1 MTNRTDVVRVLLADP
16 HPLFRSA
23 FRVALESMPDLR
35 VVAAVGDGLAALA
48 EAEDLRPDV
57 ALVRAGL
64 PPCGEVTLTEL
75 ITTHVPECRVVVLA
89 ETEDRDTLAAVLEA
103 GGSGYLTD
111 QSPLPELVDAV
122 RSANRGEMLV
132 PSRMLEHVFGRLVRR
147 RHEDDVARRIARLTP
162 REREVLGLL
171 AEGAGNAIIAEA
183 LLISP
188 QTARTHIQKVI
199 KKLEV
204 HSRLEA
210 VLLVTRPGL
219 PDDLRRDH
227 GWSQRQVM
235 AAATPTPTPT
245 IPPPTPAITAATP

>member
-1 MTNRTDVVRVLLADP
+1 VRVLLADP
-16 HPLFRSA
+16 HPLFRGA
-23 FRVALESMPDLR
+23 FRVALESVPDLR
-35 VVAAVGDGLAALA
+35 VVAAVGDGLDALA
-48 EAEDLRPDV
+48 EAERLHPDV
-57 ALVRAGL
+57 ALLRAGL

-75 ITTHVPECRVVVLA
+75 ITTHVPECRVLVL
-89 ETEDRDTLAAVLEA
+89 TDLEDRDTLAAALEA
-103 GGSGYLTD
+103 GASGYLTE

-122 RSANRGEMLV
+122 RVAHRGEMLV
-132 PSRMLEHVFGRLVRR
+132 SSRMLEHVFGRLVRR

-171 AEGAGNAIIAEA
+171 AEGAGNAVIAEA

-219 PDDLRRDH
+219 PDDFHQDPGRHPRP
-227 GWSQRQVM
+227 V
-235 AAATPTPTPT
+235 
-245 IPPPTPAITAATP
+245 ITAAPVVAPAPIPAPTPVTAVTT